1 MIAVTNDQRRV
12 LTVANELSDEHVMF
26 MLQQVDNN
34 LEGAF
39 VSLKTLCDLVSTTTS
54 RETLINASNALFLL
68 KNVIDTVVE
77 ERAKQ
82 AQMKQYGTEVN

>member
-1 MIAVTNDQRRV
+1 MITVTNDQRRV

-26 MLQQVDNN
+26 MLQQVDAN

-54 RETLINASNALFLL
+54 RETLINASNALFTL
-68 KNVIDTVVE
+68 KNVIDTIVE

-82 AQMKQYGTEVN
+82 AQMKEYGTQIN

>member
-1 MIAVTNDQRRV
+1 MITITADQRRV
-12 LTVANELSDEHVMF
+12 LTVANELSDEHVLF
-26 MLQQVDNN
+26 MLKQVDAN

-77 ERAKQ
+77 ELAKQ
-82 AQMKQYGTEVN
+82 AQMREYGTEVN